1 MKTSMEF
8 TKDLLLQ
15 NKLARWISPT
25 VMAVGVFLFL
35 RLAYGAISGSL
46 IAEYYDHLHA
56 GTKPM
61 LYLLLSLALA
71 LPVPLH
77 VISIG
82 LILRRKLLSP
92 IWAKLAWFSIVIS
105 GCWLGVSLVIRQFM
119 LG

>member
-1 MKTSMEF
+1 MRF
-8 TKDLLLQ
+8 PKDLLLQ
-15 NKLARWISPT
+15 KRLARWISLT

-35 RLAYGAISGSL
+35 RLVYGAINGSL

-56 GTKPM
+56 ATKPNR
-61 LYLLLSLALA
+61 YLLLSLVLG

-82 LILRRKLLSP
+82 LILRRKLLPP

-105 GCWLGVSLVIRQFM
+105 GCWLGASLAIRLFM